1 MEESWKPITNFEGK
15 YEVSNLGNVRS
26 LKYRNSSAIKLL
38 VLTTNADGRKYV
50 DLYQNGNRT
59 RKQVHTLVAIEFVPN
74 PDSLKEIN
82 HIDENP
88 LNNRADNLEWCTRKY
103 NVNYGSRNIRHSKA
117 MKNGKLSKA
126 VEAYSCEGNLVYTF
140 PSASEAGRN
149 GFHASHVSA
158 CCRGE
163 LKSHKGLVWKYINKS
178 KGGI

>member
-74 PDSLKEIN
+74 PDSLK
-82 HIDENP
+82 
-88 LNNRADNLEWCTRKY
+88 
-103 NVNYGSRNIRHSKA
+103 
-117 MKNGKLSKA
+117 
-126 VEAYSCEGNLVYTF
+126 
-140 PSASEAGRN
+140 
-149 GFHASHVSA
+149 
-158 CCRGE
+158 
-163 LKSHKGLVWKYINKS
+163 
-178 KGGI
+178 